1 MTCLLLLRTF
11 VWVRTVGCASALTL
25 GSSDCSKSSKLPMK
39 LGACSGGYEPWTGLR
54 GKFRLLSFGS
64 MIIQI
69 CVLYNMIVIAAHRE
83 DFAL

>member
-1 MTCLLLLRTF
+1 
-11 VWVRTVGCASALTL
+11 
-25 GSSDCSKSSKLPMK
+25 MK

-54 GKFRLLSFGS
+54 GKFKLLSFGS